1 MLELREHVYAWLLK
15 KSRNSSK
22 GCPEARTRAKG
33 IMEDLRRDI
42 TSDIISLRR
51 TFKTLRDEGK
61 VAYSGDLN
69 GEPLPQGYITVI
81 RPQVEVSEVASLWYS
96 VLEGFSLPEED
107 IETLKPIYS
116 SLEGMS
122 SEAMTHLVAGLVRLR
137 NDQDSVA
144 GQQVFSVSAKYL
156 IGSSKTLMS
165 LDKSS
170 LKKFGIDL
178 DRFAVRPSYVVI
190 GGNVAAPQAVI
201 LVENPVAFETA
212 VNSQAVE
219 RCVFICTFGYGLS
232 AMSDD
237 FGNQLAGIIETGE
250 SSAMPLYRNAPK
262 ELKGLHE
269 LLSHSELFFW
279 GDLDIEGI
287 KIYERLKK
295 RLPHLRLSGLYIPM
309 IEAITNPASRHE
321 YVQLVSKPNQKY
333 FVAQFE
339 EGHALLNL
347 CRTHGVDQELVPLD
361 KIIKFAETEAKYPLL
376 A

>member
-1 MLELREHVYAWLLK
+1 MQELSERVFAWLLK

-22 GCPEARTRAKG
+22 GCSGAKIRAKG
-33 IMEDLRRDI
+33 IMEDLRRDV

-69 GEPLPQGYITVI
+69 DEPLPQGYITVI
-81 RPQVEVSEVASLWYS
+81 RPQVEVPQVAYLWYS
-96 VLEGFSLPEED
+96 ALEESSLQEED
-107 IETLKPIYS
+107 IQALKPIYS

-122 SEAMTHLVAGLVRLR
+122 TEAMTHLVAGLVRLR

-144 GQQVFSVSAKYL
+144 GQQVFSVSAQYL

-165 LDKSS
+165 IDKTS

-178 DRFAVRPSYVVI
+178 DRFAARPSYVVI

-212 VNSQAVE
+212 VCSQAAE

-232 AMSDD
+232 TMNDD
-237 FGNQLAGIIETGE
+237 FGNQLAGIIESGQ
-250 SSAMPLYRNAPK
+250 SSATPLYRNAPK

-269 LLSHSELFFW
+269 LLSNRELFFW

-287 KIYERLKK
+287 KIYERLK
-295 RLPHLRLSGLYIPM
+295 RSLPHLRLSGLYIPM
-309 IEAITNPASRHE
+309 IESIADPANRHG
-321 YVQLVSKPNQKY
+321 YIQLVSKPNQKY
-333 FVAQFE
+333 FAAQFE
-339 EGHALLNL
+339 EGYALLNL
-347 CRTHGVDQELVPLD
+347 CRTHGVDQELVPIG
-361 KIIKFAETEAKYPLL
+361 KIIEFAETEAKYPLY
-376 A
+376 